1 MQDPLRVGMFT
12 TFYPPYNFGGD
23 GIGVNRLATGLARI
37 GCDVT
42 VVHDRDAYVSL
53 AHKEPAP
60 RQADPGVKTIGL
72 RTQGI
77 LSPLLTQQL
86 GRPMLKKR
94 ELNQILDDGA
104 FDVLWFHNVSLVGG
118 PALLAMG
125 DAVKIYEAHEHWL
138 VCPTH
143 VLWRDNKEL
152 CDSRHCVRCQISYQR
167 PPQAW
172 RHTGLLERNLRHV
185 DRFIAKSDFSK
196 AKHAAFGFKP
206 DMTVVPY
213 FLPDLDQ
220 SAIEPYR
227 AERPYLL
234 FVGRLE
240 KIKGLQDVI
249 PAFAGSEGLDLVI
262 VGSGT
267 YENELR
273 ALAAG
278 MPRVKFIGQVPSE
291 QVSSYYRGAEALIVP
306 SVCYETFGIIL
317 IEAFRLG
324 TPVLAR
330 HIGPFPEIA
339 GKGGGLLF
347 KDTDELVSLVSQLD
361 QDRALAERLRVD
373 ARASFEKYWREDV
386 VIAQYLDVVRDAAE
400 ARGDAR
406 VLTKLR
412 GLQ

>member
-1 MQDPLRVGMFT
+1 MQDPLRIGMFT

-23 GIGVNRLATGLARI
+23 GIGVNRLATALART

-42 VVHDRDAYVSL
+42 VVHDHDAYVAL
-53 AHKEPAP
+53 AKKDPPPCAG
-60 RQADPGVKTIGL
+60 DPGVKTIGL
-72 RTQGI
+72 RTQGV

-86 GRPMLKKR
+86 GRPVLKKP
-94 ELNQILDDGA
+94 ELTRILRDGA
-104 FDVLWFHNVSLVGG
+104 FDVLWFHNISLIGG
-118 PALLAMG
+118 PGLLAMG
-125 DAVKIYEAHEHWL
+125 DGVKIYEAHEHWL

-143 VLWRDNKEL
+143 VLWRDNQEL
-152 CDSRHCVRCQISYQR
+152 CDSRRCIRCQLNYQR
-167 PPQAW
+167 PPQIW
-172 RHTGLLERNLRHV
+172 RHTGLLTRNLRHV
-185 DRFIAKSDFSK
+185 DRFIAKSEFSK
-196 AKHAAFGFKP
+196 AKHAAFGFEP

-213 FLPDLDQ
+213 FLPDLDEGTI
-220 SAIEPYR
+220 APYQ
-227 AERPYLL
+227 ADKPYLL

-249 PAFAGSEGLDLVI
+249 PAFAGSDGPDLVI

-267 YENELR
+267 YETELR
-273 ALAAG
+273 TLATG
-278 MPRVKFIGQVPSE
+278 MPRVKFIGAVPSE
-291 QVSSYYRGAEALIVP
+291 QVSAYYRGAEALIVP

-330 HIGPFPEIA
+330 DIGPFPEIA

-347 KDTDELVSLVSQLD
+347 KDSEELVSLVSRLD
-361 QDRALAERLRVD
+361 QDRDLRERLRLD
-373 ARASFEKYWREDV
+373 ARQSFEKYWREDV

-400 ARGDAR
+400 ARGDER

>member
-1 MQDPLRVGMFT
+1 MQDPLRIGMFT

-23 GIGVNRLATGLARI
+23 GIGVNRLATALARV

-53 AHKEPAP
+53 AGKEPAP
-60 RQADPGVKTIGL
+60 SPADPRVKTVALRRQGL
-72 RTQGI
+72 I
-77 LSPLLTQQL
+77 SPLLTQQL
-86 GRPMLKKR
+86 GRPALKKS
-94 ELNQILDDGA
+94 ELEAVMRDGA
-104 FDVLWFHNVSLVGG
+104 FDVLWYHNVSLIGG
-118 PALLAMG
+118 PLLLAMG

-143 VLWRDNKEL
+143 VLWRDNHEL
-152 CDSRHCVRCQISYQR
+152 CDERRCVRCQLTYSR
-167 PPQAW
+167 PPQIW
-172 RHTGLLERNLRHV
+172 RHTGLLERNLHHV
-185 DRFIAKSDFSK
+185 DRFIAKSAFSK
-196 AKHAAFGFKP
+196 AKHAAFGFAP

-213 FLPDLDQ
+213 FLPDLAQDD
-220 SAIEPYR
+220 SPPYQP
-227 AERPYLL
+227 EKPYLL

-249 PAFAGSEGLDLVI
+249 PAFAGSEGPDLVI

-267 YENELR
+267 YEGALR

-278 MPRVKFIGQVPSE
+278 MPRVKFVGAVPSDR
-291 QVSSYYRGAEALIVP
+291 VSAYYRGAEALIVP

-330 HIGPFPEIA
+330 NIGPFPEIA

-347 KDTDELVSLVSQLD
+347 KDSEELVSLVSRLD
-361 QDRALAERLRVD
+361 EDRELRERLRLD
-373 ARASFEKYWREDV
+373 ARQSFEKYWREDV

-400 ARGDAR
+400 ARGDER